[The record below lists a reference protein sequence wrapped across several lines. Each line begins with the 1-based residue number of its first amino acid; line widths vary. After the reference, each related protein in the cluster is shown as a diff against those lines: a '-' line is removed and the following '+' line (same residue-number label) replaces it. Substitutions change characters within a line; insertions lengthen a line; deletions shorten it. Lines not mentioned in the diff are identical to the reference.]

1 METPLFGT
9 DGIRTRVGNY
19 PLTHDTLPLLG
30 SAIGQFALRKY
41 GNDAKILIAHDTRQ
55 SCAYI
60 KAQLKAGML
69 RFPITTYDAGVL
81 PTPAAHKIIHSTQ
94 AFDCAVIIS
103 ASHNAYH
110 DNGIKIIDR
119 ITGKI
124 SAQDEELIKFY
135 LHQDIEVSYDHLGS
149 DIHYPKAQQ
158 KYIQYMLNAFSPG
171 CLTGISVVLDCG
183 HGATSHIASEIFEQ
197 LGAHTITINDTPN
210 GYNINERAGALHPEH
225 LQKIVQ
231 EFGADIG
238 FAFDGDGDRVT
249 VVTRSGG
256 LRNGDEVLALLLDHP
271 AYQQQNVVVSTI
283 MANQGF
289 EVFVQECEKLL
300 IRTPVG
306 DKHVT
311 QAMLQHGSLLGGE
324 PSGHIILRDFV
335 PSSDGI
341 FAALRILETMLYTK
355 NNELET
361 FKSFP
366 QALINIT
373 VPHKEDLTKE
383 PFANFIKT
391 AHDQLLRGRIIIRYS
406 GTEPLLRIL
415 VEDTDYENAYHIGK
429 SLAHD
434 IQNTFASL

>member
-1 METPLFGT
+1 MNTPLFGT

-19 PLTHDTLPLLG
+19 PLTHDVLPLLG
-30 SAIGQFALRKY
+30 SAIGQFALEKY

-69 RFPITTYDAGVL
+69 RLPITTYDTGVL
-81 PTPAAHKIIHSTQ
+81 PTPAAHKIIHSTHT
-94 AFDCAVIIS
+94 FDCAVIIS
-103 ASHNAYH
+103 ASHNPYH

-124 SAQDEELIKFY
+124 SSQEEELIRFY
-135 LHQDIEVSYDHLGS
+135 LHQSPEVSYDHLGN
-149 DIHYPKAQQ
+149 DIYYPEAHQ
-158 KYIQYMLNAFSPG
+158 KYVQYMLNSFSPG
-171 CLTGISVVLDCG
+171 FLTGITVALDCG
-183 HGATSHIASEIFEQ
+183 HGATSHIASKIFEQ
-197 LGAHTITINDTPN
+197 LGAHTIIINDTPN

-225 LQKIVQ
+225 LQKTVL
-231 EFGADIG
+231 ELGADIG

-249 VVTRSGG
+249 VVTRSGA
-256 LRNGDEVLALLLDHP
+256 LRNGDEILALLLDHP
-271 AYQQQNVVVSTI
+271 AYQQQKIVVSTI
-283 MANQGF
+283 MANQGL

-311 QAMLQHGSLLGGE
+311 QSMLQHGSLLGGE